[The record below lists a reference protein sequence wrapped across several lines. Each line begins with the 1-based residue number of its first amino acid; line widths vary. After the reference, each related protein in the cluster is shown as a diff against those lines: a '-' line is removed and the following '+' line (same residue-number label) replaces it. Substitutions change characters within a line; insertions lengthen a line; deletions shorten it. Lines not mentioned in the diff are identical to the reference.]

1 MRIVIAPDSFKE
13 SLSAVAVAQA
23 LAAGVHDVIPTADIV
38 CVPMAD
44 GGEGSLDVVLAATSG
59 ERRTARV
66 MNANGDYVDADW
78 GWLGQGSAFIEMAAA
93 AGLEQIPV
101 QQRQPL
107 TATTYGVGQL
117 VSHALDAGARRIMLA
132 LGGSATTDGG
142 AGLLQALGV
151 QLFDKQGKVLSHG
164 GAALQH
170 LDSLSLDALDPRLA
184 QVEFQIAIDVDN
196 ILCGV
201 SGAAAI
207 FGPQKGASPHDVAV
221 LDAGLHRFADV
232 CARYVHKDE
241 RNVPGMGAAGGL
253 GFAIRSFFKA
263 NILTGVDL
271 VAGLCGLDQA
281 LQGAHLVLTG
291 EGRMDAQTMLGKTP
305 VGVARCAGRYGI
317 PVVAIVGSLG
327 DGYQAVYSA
336 GITAAFSLVPGP
348 MSLDQAVATAPLL
361 LRQRAAD
368 CLRLWLAGRQGLGGL
383 VQRSLKKL

>member
-23 LAAGVHDVIPTADIV
+23 LAAGVHDVLPDAHVV

-44 GGEGSLDVVLAATSG
+44 GGEGSLDVVLAASSG
-59 ERRTARV
+59 QRRNARV
-66 MNANGDYVDADW
+66 LNANGEYVDADW
-78 GWLGQGSAFIEMAAA
+78 GWLGQDSAFIEMAAA
-93 AGLEQIPV
+93 AGLEQIPTD
-101 QQRQPL
+101 QRQPL

-117 VSHALDAGARRIMLA
+117 ITQALDAGARRIMLA

-151 QLFDKQGKVLSHG
+151 QLLDKQGHVLPYG
-164 GAALQH
+164 GAALRQ
-170 LDSLSLDALDPRLA
+170 LDSLSLADLDPRLE

-196 ILCGV
+196 ILCGP

-207 FGPQKGASPHDVAV
+207 FGPQKGASPDDVAI
-221 LDAGLHRFADV
+221 LDAGLSQFADV
-232 CARYVHKDE
+232 CARYAHKDE
-241 RNVPGMGAAGGL
+241 RNIPGMGAAGGL

-263 NILTGVDL
+263 RILTGVDL
-271 VAGLCGLDQA
+271 VAGLCRLDEA
-281 LQGAHLVLTG
+281 LRGAQLVLTG

-305 VGVARCAGRYGI
+305 VGVARYAGRHSI

-327 DGYQAVYSA
+327 DGYQAVYGA

-348 MSLDQAVATAPLL
+348 MSLEQAKASAPSL

-368 CLRLWLAGRQGLGGL
+368 CLRLWLSGRQAGPTT
-383 VQRSLKKL
+383 